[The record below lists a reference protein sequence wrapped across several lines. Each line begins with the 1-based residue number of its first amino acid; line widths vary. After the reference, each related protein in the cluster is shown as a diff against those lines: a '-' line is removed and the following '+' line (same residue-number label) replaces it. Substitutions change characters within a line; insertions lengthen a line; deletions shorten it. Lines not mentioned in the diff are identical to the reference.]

1 MLLNPWAFG
10 GKDSHF
16 AFRYSFLD
24 SHSCF
29 VQPRLRSTFILQHD
43 APLPLSDQEVT
54 ESIPS
59 VPGLAPLNFPRGIT
73 RSVSYYALFKGWLL
87 LSQPPDCLCTVTS
100 LTT

>member
-1 MLLNPWAFG
+1 LLLKPRAFG

-43 APLPLSDQEVT
+43 APLPLIQKD
-54 ESIPS
+54 ESVSS

-87 LSQPPDCLCTVTS
+87 LSQPPDCLSNSTS